1 MPRPLE
7 IFGKPTRPNASS
19 ACFTSSAT
27 CTHSLKPTSGEGSR
41 SKRTKSGR
49 SGLSMREYHV
59 FMSMQPMFTIQ
70 STSSSSLT
78 TAKFTHFFFRGAS
91 RVETRA
97 LYVSIHSGRCDG
109 ASFWKKCLPVIPS
122 G

>member
-1 MPRPLE
+1 MPSALDVL
-7 IFGKPTRPNASS
+7 GNPTSPNASS

-27 CTHSLKPTSGEGSR
+27 CTVSLKPTSVDGSR

-49 SGLSMREYHV
+49 SGRSMREYQV

-70 STSSSSLT
+70 SSASSS
-78 TAKFTHFFFRGAS
+78 FTSGAS
-91 RVETRA
+91 ILRRRRGFSRVDTSRFT
-97 LYVSIHSGRCDG
+97 VGIQSGIPAGR
-109 ASFWKKCLPVIPS
+109 SFWKKNLPCQPS